1 MVHAEVSPPS
11 THKTHKPQQQSNSAH
26 MPSQTHSRQTATASV
41 AIAPTPVQATAGQS
55 GVAPSLLKTS
65 QAGARAG
72 RGKSAGAVS
81 NMDITSPDEET
92 PLGRLPTGL
101 ASGGP
106 KAGAGS
112 GGLPDLAHG
121 ANRQD
126 TSPGEAA
133 VTAAF
138 ALAGCI
144 AQDLAPDSAE
154 EVSDD
159 CLRCTVAMTWHL
171 CALVVKKKILYVQY
185 TQRRL
190 LHSQSGKQMAV
201 GFLKST
207 RF

>member
-1 MVHAEVSPPS
+1 MRRVDWHMVHAEVSPPS
-11 THKTHKPQQQSNSAH
+11 KNQTHKPQQQSHSAC

-41 AIAPTPVQATAGQS
+41 AVSPTAVQAIYGQS
-55 GVAPSLLKTS
+55 VVAPSLLKTS

-112 GGLPDLAHG
+112 GGLPDLAMLAHG

-144 AQDLAPDSAE
+144 AQDLVPDSAE

-159 CLRCTVAMTWHL
+159 CLVHSSNDLATVRT
-171 CALVVKKKILYVQY
+171 C
-185 TQRRL
+185 R
-190 LHSQSGKQMAV
+190 
-201 GFLKST
+201 
-207 RF
+207 